1 MAMYV
6 EMDGQR
12 QCIETVKIICL
23 YLPFFR
29 GLRYIEYN
37 YQTVGGI
44 NYEWLFFTFQ
54 QQEKIP

>member
-1 MAMYV
+1 MYV

-12 QCIETVKIICL
+12 QCKETVKIICL

-37 YQTVGGI
+37 YQIVGGI